1 MLSLAVVTADSEI
14 VHRVQHLAS
23 EGATLTVASDP
34 VAAAELVAA
43 HDQDVL
49 LVDLSN
55 PALLPKAGLLS
66 RVTRGLVLIQK
77 TRGGPP
83 QITAYEPSEVA
94 QAIER
99 IRRMARRRKRS
110 ATGAI
115 LGDAPIMAQLREQI
129 AKVASF
135 PDVSVLVLGE
145 TGTGKEL
152 VAQAI
157 HESTCGA
164 ERPFVAINC
173 AAIPE
178 ALLESE
184 LFGHQSGAF
193 TGATGSKP
201 GLLEAARYGTLFLD
215 EIGEMPLALQ
225 PKLLRVLESR
235 TFRRVGSNATLP
247 FEARVVSA
255 TNRPPSG
262 ATPSGLRPDLFY
274 RLGGLKLSL
283 PPLRER
289 IEDVPLLVEHFL
301 ESFAER
307 NRVAPQS
314 ITTDAVVLLQSHAWP
329 GNARELR
336 CIVEHA
342 AIVADGARVEG
353 KHVET
358 AFQSQRTWSGS
369 ARSATPRA
377 PLRAVEQGMIEKAFK
392 QHRGNVSRAA
402 AELGISRS
410 TLRDKLRRY
419 GLVRGGEGCGS

>member
-1 MLSLAVVTADSEI
+1 MTIVTDECRGT
-14 VHRVQHLAS
+14 VQRVQHLAPD
-23 EGATLTVASDP
+23 GFTITVASDAA
-34 VAAAELVAA
+34 AAAELVAS
-43 HDQDVL
+43 HDQDAL

-55 PALLPKAGLLS
+55 PALLPKAGLLE

-77 TRGGPP
+77 THAGPP
-83 QITAYEPSEVA
+83 QITAFEHSDLA
-94 QAIER
+94 HAIER
-99 IRRMARRRKRS
+99 IRRMARRRMRS
-110 ATGAI
+110 ATSAV
-115 LGDAPIMAQLREQI
+115 LGNAPIMGQIREQI
-129 AKVASF
+129 AKVASY
-135 PDVSVLVLGE
+135 PDVPVLVLGE
-145 TGTGKEL
+145 TGTGKDV

-164 ERPFVAINC
+164 DRPFVAINC

-193 TGATGSKP
+193 TGATGAKP
-201 GLLEAARYGTLFLD
+201 GLLEAARHGTLFLD

-289 IEDVPLLVEHFL
+289 AEDVPLLVEHFL
-301 ESFAER
+301 EAFAER
-307 NRVAPQS
+307 NRIPPQS
-314 ITTDAVVLLQSHAWP
+314 ITSDAIVMLQAHSWP

-342 AIVADGARVEG
+342 AIVADGARVDAD
-353 KHVET
+353 HVET
-358 AFQSQRTWSGS
+358 AFQSQRTWPASE
-369 ARSATPRA
+369 RNATPRA
-377 PLRAVEQGMIEKAFK
+377 ALRAVEQGMIEKAFK

-419 GLVRGGEGCGS
+419 GLLRGGEGFGS